1 MINLHRKV
9 DESYVTGVN
18 ATKVNM
24 GKYLE
29 NVTSTQ
35 ELELIVEEL
44 ALNIKSYPE
53 SDKKTIMQLALELN
67 SKLVYGNKQEYKNK
81 LISLLGYDTKGHEI
95 RGSLKTISE
104 NIMYF
109 VDSGIT
115 PIRRLVRKYSSVL
128 NLDIKDTIEP
138 KINYLKLIGVK
149 DNDIWKVILTHPQIL
164 VYDID
169 KTMEKRVKYL
179 KSIGASDE
187 DIGKIV
193 TKLPTILVYD
203 VEKNLKPSYEYLNE
217 KFGITIEDIVST
229 PSLFSASLNKK
240 IKPRYEFL
248 ELKGLEEKGKARD
261 VAIFSDKKFCLIMNI
276 SLEEYTKFK
285 KDYLKRLV

>member
-1 MINLHRKV
+1 M
-9 DESYVTGVN
+9 S
-18 ATKVNM
+18 
-24 GKYLE
+24 
-29 NVTSTQ
+29 VTSTQ
-35 ELELIVEEL
+35 ELERIVEEL

-53 SDKKTIMQLALELN
+53 SDKKTIMQLADELN
-67 SKLVYGNKQEYKNK
+67 SKIVYGNKREYKDK
-81 LISLLGYDTKGHEI
+81 LISLLGYDTRGHKVS
-95 RGSLKTISE
+95 GSLKTIPE
-104 NIMYF
+104 NIIYF

-138 KINYLKLIGVK
+138 RVNYLKLIGVK
-149 DNDIWKVILTHPQIL
+149 DNDIWKVILRFPQIV

-169 KTMEKRVKYL
+169 KTMKKRVKYL
-179 KSIGASDE
+179 KSIGINDE
-187 DIGKIV
+187 NIGKIV
-193 TKLPTILVYD
+193 TRLPAILAYD

-217 KFGITIEDIVST
+217 KFGITAEDIVST

-276 SLEEYTKFK
+276 SLEEYTEFK
-285 KDYLKRLV
+285 KDYLKRPV